1 MTVPIPVSRKRGR
14 PRSLRA
20 EQAILKAAAQ
30 LLAEGGLGDMT
41 IEEVAERAGVGK
53 ASIYRRW
60 PNKAALAFDA
70 FIEEY
75 LAGLPLRDTGSLRGD
90 LLALGRDWARLVRRT
105 SAGRTLIALLDEVQ
119 TDPALAAIWRER
131 FLERIRK
138 GRHSLVV
145 HAIERGEIPAGSD
158 PDLILDLWFGGLFY
172 RYLNAH
178 LPIGDRFVRGLADL
192 VAAGA
197 VAGGAVLK
205 TERQRKPSEE
215 AEQEASA

>member
-1 MTVPIPVSRKRGR
+1 MTVPIPVSSKRGR
-14 PRSLRA
+14 PRSQRA
-20 EQAILKAAAQ
+20 EQAILKAAAN
-30 LLAEGGLGDMT
+30 LLAEVGLGDMT
-41 IEEVAERAGVGK
+41 IEEVAARAAVGK

-75 LAGLPLRDTGSLRGD
+75 LVALPHRDTGSLEGD

-105 SAGRTLIALLDEVQ
+105 TAGRTLIALLDEVQ

-131 FLERIRK
+131 FLERIRN

-145 HAIERGEIPAGSD
+145 NAIERGEIPTGRD

-172 RYLNAH
+172 RYLNGH
-178 LPIGDRFVRGLADL
+178 LPIGDRFVRGLAEM

-197 VAGGAVLK
+197 VAGAAEVK
-205 TERQRKPSEE
+205 TGRD
-215 AEQEASA
+215 QEASA